1 MPDLTDRD
9 LILSLATAAYA
20 LDRDGPTRLA
30 RPLTAAIRRAV
41 AVRCRMP
48 ALRGN
53 PGETDT
59 SSHAGAVPARLVVG
73 RVATTRPRRDTPQL
87 VAAGPSPEGRN

>member
-9 LILSLATAAYA
+9 LILGLATVAYA

-41 AVRCRMP
+41 AREVRTASARARP
-48 ALRGN
+48 VPDAGVAREPRG
-53 PGETDT
+53 D
-59 SSHAGAVPARLVVG
+59 
-73 RVATTRPRRDTPQL
+73 
-87 VAAGPSPEGRN
+87 

>member
-9 LILSLATAAYA
+9 LILKLATVAYA

-41 AVRCRMP
+41 AREVSRRDEGRP
-48 ALRGN
+48 VPDAALRE
-53 PGETDT
+53 PGED
-59 SSHAGAVPARLVVG
+59 
-73 RVATTRPRRDTPQL
+73 RP
-87 VAAGPSPEGRN
+87 

>member
-9 LILSLATAAYA
+9 LILGLATVAHA

-41 AVRCRMP
+41 AR
-48 ALRGN
+48 
-53 PGETDT
+53 E
-59 SSHAGAVPARLVVG
+59 VG
-73 RVATTRPRRDTPQL
+73 RRDEDRPVSDAGVAREPGGD
-87 VAAGPSPEGRN
+87 

>member
-9 LILSLATAAYA
+9 LILGLATVAYA

-41 AVRCRMP
+41 AREVSRRDKDRP
-48 ALRGN
+48 VPDAALQE
-53 PGETDT
+53 PGED
-59 SSHAGAVPARLVVG
+59 
-73 RVATTRPRRDTPQL
+73 RP
-87 VAAGPSPEGRN
+87 

>member
-9 LILSLATAAYA
+9 LILSLSAIAYA

-41 AVRCRMP
+41 AREVSRHAGDRP
-48 ALRGN
+48 VPDAALRE
-53 PGETDT
+53 PG
-59 SSHAGAVPARLVVG
+59 
-73 RVATTRPRRDTPQL
+73 RDTP
-87 VAAGPSPEGRN
+87 